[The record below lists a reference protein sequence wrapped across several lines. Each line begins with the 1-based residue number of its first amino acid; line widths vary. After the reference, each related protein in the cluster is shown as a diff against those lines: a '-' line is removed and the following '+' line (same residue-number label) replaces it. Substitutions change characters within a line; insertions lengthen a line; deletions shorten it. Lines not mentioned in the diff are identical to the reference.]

1 MVVTKHAI
9 EEELEKAKLASG
21 ASKRAA
27 DANKE
32 AAQLWSQLDID
43 KLILALTEEREATKR
58 ERDQWTSKMKSVE
71 VEGKRKF
78 DHLMTQHE
86 ELIVERDTLVGRV
99 KRRDADLQTAK
110 QHVEAV
116 KSDNKNLHECIESL
130 ERQNADL
137 KRQNADT
144 LQALTSARSNCED
157 LKFRLRDAQTRL
169 NEVIEQHEIK
179 MKEAKCQRE
188 VEIQRLLEEQLAITD
203 RDKQAYEDALRSCRD
218 EISELQ
224 RNQKEY
230 ENLRKNYKKMS
241 AMLLSSVPSPGRL
254 TNVNIAN
261 QYLQDACGSS
271 YNSEL
276 ENRYTRR
283 RSASSNRVSRPPF
296 TSRF

>member
-1 MVVTKHAI
+1 MVVTKHVI

-58 ERDQWTSKMKSVE
+58 ERDQWASKMKSLE
-71 VEGKRKF
+71 VEWKRKF
-78 DHLMTQHE
+78 DHLTVQHD
-86 ELIVERDTLVGRV
+86 ELIVERDTLIGRV

-116 KSDNKNLHECIESL
+116 ISDNKNLHECIESL
-130 ERQNADL
+130 EKQNVEL

-144 LQALTSARSNCED
+144 QQALTSAKSNCED
-157 LKFRLRDAQTRL
+157 LKFRLKDAQTRL
-169 NEVIEQHEIK
+169 NELVEQHEIK
-179 MKEAKCQRE
+179 MKEARCQRE

-218 EISELQ
+218 EINELQ
-224 RNQKEY
+224 SNQKDY
-230 ENLRKNYKKMS
+230 ETLRRNYRRAS
-241 AMLLSSVPSPGRL
+241 ALLLNSVPLSGRQ
-254 TNVNIAN
+254 TNGNIAN

-271 YNSEL
+271 YNSEQ
-276 ENRYTRR
+276 ENRHRRR

-296 TSRF
+296 TSRY

>member
-230 ENLRKNYKKMS
+230 ENLRKNYKK
-241 AMLLSSVPSPGRL
+241 
-254 TNVNIAN
+254 NV
-261 QYLQDACGSS
+261 
-271 YNSEL
+271 
-276 ENRYTRR
+276 RYASKFRAITRTFDKR
-283 RSASSNRVSRPPF
+283 QHR
-296 TSRF
+296 